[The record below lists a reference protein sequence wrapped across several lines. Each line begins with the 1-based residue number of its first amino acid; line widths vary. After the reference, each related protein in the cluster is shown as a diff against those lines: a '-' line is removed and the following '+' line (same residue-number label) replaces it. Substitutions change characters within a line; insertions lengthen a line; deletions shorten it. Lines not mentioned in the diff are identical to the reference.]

1 MMNLTHLEEEIMIEY
16 ILVGVLA
23 PIFLNLLHMIVNI
36 YIVLQRGN
44 IMSLVFTGASFVT
57 KTIGM
62 VFLLWLGIHFLNLN
76 FKIFV
81 PLLSFFWLFTHFV
94 EAFVI
99 QDYMNR
105 KTPKWLQK
113 LQIK

>member
-1 MMNLTHLEEEIMIEY
+1 MIEY

-36 YIVLQRGN
+36 YIVVQRGN
-44 IMSLVFTGASFVT
+44 THSLMFTGLSFIT
-57 KTIGM
+57 KSMGM
-62 VFLLWLGIHFLNLN
+62 VFLLWLGLNFLNLN

-99 QDYMNR
+99 QDYMKRN
-105 KTPKWLQK
+105 TPKWLEK